1 MTVDIL
7 DKAEGKGRLER
18 IFTDELADIDVTEM
32 DAKEC
37 EMESDDPLWRL
48 PKGSSRKKK
57 KKVISWLQNMAGDNV
72 TVFVPFCQVF
82 LNPFIPVCYTLYSPV
97 PLLQT
102 DPILQLWY

>member
-32 DAKEC
+32 DAEC

-57 KKVISWLQNMAGDNV
+57 KKVISWLQNMAGVNA